1 MQSSNETPATFVSE
15 SPGVLRTWLPLFPG
29 VHNLFCKRVL
39 AEKKYSSE
47 HIFCNVCCGGSMCCS
62 CALYLIKRLTNLL
75 LVWHTAFQSPEFEAF
90 SFILPCCACRG
101 SKMKRAAYSQEMSVL
116 RRPRS
121 WGDGNA
127 LLTSQ
132 QGSSFEGFEVHAK
145 RQAEGTRECGLSR
158 AVNHLD

>member
-1 MQSSNETPATFVSE
+1 MERPPPIIFKFLKNISSIVPVQSSNETPATFVSE
-15 SPGVLRTWLPLFPG
+15 SLGVLRTWLPPFPG

-90 SFILPCCACRG
+90 SFILPCCACMG
-101 SKMKRAAYSQEMSVL
+101 SKNEE
-116 RRPRS
+116 
-121 WGDGNA
+121 
-127 LLTSQ
+127 
-132 QGSSFEGFEVHAK
+132 GSIQSRDERVTQTVQLG
-145 RQAEGTRECGLSR
+145 GLECSPYIATG
-158 AVNHLD
+158 